1 MCVWFPNKVQTH
13 KKKSPWKSPF
23 LTWISPVV
31 LPNLT
36 KTLGWVNKIGLH
48 LIYQQDFKFWGFRI
62 LNHENLKTANF
73 SGFQDSKSS
82 IVKILK
88 NKLLFSSWNSRF
100 WRKGNPFSSL
110 LNEIFSRAK
119 ILREKNQF
127 FLSILPSI
135 FLPKLVRNH
144 ILLFGWILTSSILQK
159 GKVFDKDSSVFL
171 SNILISVNKG
181 TLVMVFSDTQSLFW
195 NWTSEVRTPL
205 CGGDNF

>member
-1 MCVWFPNKVQTH
+1 MKINPICLQRLHRTDSLVTSRLSSASIREGVQKKRFFWRFLPNVCVWFPNKVQTH

-144 ILLFGWILTSSILQK
+144 ILLFGWILTSSILQT
-159 GKVFDKDSSVFL
+159 GKVF
-171 SNILISVNKG
+171 
-181 TLVMVFSDTQSLFW
+181 
-195 NWTSEVRTPL
+195 
-205 CGGDNF
+205 